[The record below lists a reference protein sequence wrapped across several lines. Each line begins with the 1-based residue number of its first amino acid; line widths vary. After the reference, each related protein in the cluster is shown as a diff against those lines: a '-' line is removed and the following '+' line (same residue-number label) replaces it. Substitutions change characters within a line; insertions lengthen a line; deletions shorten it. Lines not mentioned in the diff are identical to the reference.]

1 MTKMKELM
9 DHVRKKGYGTV
20 PYDNVNGDSVY
31 ISRGIRA
38 EFMEGDDDMQKVIDA
53 IGRFQKGDYGDAAEH
68 GKSPREGHEYGRYEI
83 THLSGDDSS
92 EDPAVWIHRAD
103 NSLIVYFRFE
113 R

>member
-53 IGRFQKGDYGDAAEH
+53 IRRFQKGDYGDAAEY
-68 GKSPREGHEYGRYEI
+68 GKSPREGHEYGRYDI
-83 THLSGDDSS
+83 THLKGEDSS

-103 NSLIVYFRFE
+103 DSLIVYFKFE